1 MMMMMMMMM
10 LMMMML
16 IMMIIIMIMMRLMNR
31 TVEGLSEGRHSI
43 GQIYF
48 CDILEPVE
56 GNYSCYHHQQ
66 QGPNQPNH
74 YQQSLHRLIPAIE
87 VVSAGCNYREE
98 TTSDS
103 TSLTA
108 ILSVGYCY
116 C

>member
-1 MMMMMMMMM
+1 
-10 LMMMML
+10 
-16 IMMIIIMIMMRLMNR
+16 MIIIIIINR

-56 GNYSCYHHQQ
+56 GNYGCYYQQQQQQQQ

-74 YQQSLHRLIPAIE
+74 FQQSLLRLIPAID
-87 VVSAGCNYREE
+87 VVSAGCNYGEE
-98 TTSDS
+98 TASDS

-108 ILSVGYCY
+108 ILSVSFLFC
-116 C
+116 CC